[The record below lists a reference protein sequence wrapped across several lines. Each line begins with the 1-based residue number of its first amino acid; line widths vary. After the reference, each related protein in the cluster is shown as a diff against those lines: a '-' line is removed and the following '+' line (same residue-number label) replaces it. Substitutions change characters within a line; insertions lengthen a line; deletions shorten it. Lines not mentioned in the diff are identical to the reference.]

1 MLKSLFKNKNDEL
14 LKAAKDGNIST
25 INSLLKKSILSS
37 GKSAA
42 DIDCI
47 DSEHNT
53 PLMLAITNKHL
64 DVVGV
69 LLSKEAT
76 IKSVNNKGFNPL
88 DLSVNKSKQYETNT
102 KASAMDYD
110 MEQIAE
116 LVVNKVENF
125 GEDRSSAACEQYGQ
139 AFVNAA
145 RNGYDLVVHSLL
157 EKGMDINCV
166 YPPAQAGEYLTNSA
180 LTIACQKKRL
190 GVINILLSTNNIE
203 KIDVNYRR
211 GDRNN
216 ALDLA
221 CFANSNDIVKRL
233 LLTEKCRINEF
244 NNSFSCSPL
253 YIVCGNNNM
262 ELINLLLANGANPNI
277 GDQHTKN
284 TCLHLACYNGN
295 LNLVKLL
302 ISNNSDFTI
311 YNELGLTPK
320 MVAERR
326 NTLQSRECANY
337 MNKVETLAKVGVL
350 REAPAYRSWDPED
363 PDILADDPGNFKYVI
378 DPRNGGIRD
387 LRHVEGQLDVD
398 SIEDLYQFMGFN
410 EPYVEPAKGGSKRKS
425 LRRRK
430 GKTLRKK
437 RKTKRRREKK

>member
-1 MLKSLFKNKNDEL
+1 MLKSLSLFKNKNDEL
-14 LKAAKDGNIST
+14 LKAAKDGEIST
-25 INSLLKKSILSS
+25 INRLLKKSILPG

-47 DSEHNT
+47 DSENNT

-64 DVVGV
+64 DVVRV
-69 LLSKEAT
+69 LLSKGAT

-88 DLSVNKSKQYETNT
+88 ALSVNKSKQYETNT
-102 KASAMDYD
+102 KASAMDPD
-110 MEQIAE
+110 MAEIAE
-116 LVVNKVENF
+116 LVVEKVENF
-125 GEDRSSAACEQYGQ
+125 GEDTSAAACEQYGQ

-145 RNGYDLVVHSLL
+145 RNGYDVVVHSLL

-166 YPPAQAGEYLTNSA
+166 YPPETPGEYSTNSA
-180 LTIACQKKRL
+180 LTFACEKKRF
-190 GVINILLSTNNIE
+190 GVINILLSEDNID

-211 GDRNN
+211 GDRSN

-221 CFANSNDIVKRL
+221 VMANNNDIVKRL
-233 LLTEKCRINEF
+233 LLTGKCKIDEF
-244 NNSFSCSPL
+244 NNAFSRSPL
-253 YIVCGNNNM
+253 YIACSNNNM
-262 ELINLLLANGANPNI
+262 ELINLLLENGANPNI
-277 GDQHTKN
+277 GDQNTKD
-284 TCLHLACYNGN
+284 TCLHIACYNGN

-350 REAPAYRSWDPED
+350 REAPAYLSQD
-363 PDILADDPGNFKYVI
+363 PDIR
-378 DPRNGGIRD
+378 DPRHI
-387 LRHVEGQLDVD
+387 EGQLDGD

-410 EPYVEPAKGGSKRKS
+410 ERYIDPTKGGSKRKS